1 MTYIISHRV
10 NNLNKL
16 KNTSEYFG
24 VEIDI
29 RTFKNK
35 LILNH
40 DPFLDGLNFET
51 FIKIYDHSFLI
62 INIKEEGI
70 EKKIIQILNKFK
82 IKKYF
87 FLDSTV
93 PMSLKLS
100 SNINKCLRIS
110 DLERI
115 NFESKKINQFSWI
128 WIDYIN
134 DIYAVKKIEFKILKK
149 LKIKNCFVSP
159 ELININYSPV
169 RLKNFLQKNKIIPD
183 AICTKKPKYWEKIFK
198 NS

>member
-1 MTYIISHRV
+1 MTYIINHRV

-16 KNTSEYFG
+16 KNTAKNLG
-24 VEIDI
+24 IEIDI
-29 RTFKNK
+29 RTIKNK

-40 DPFLDGLNFET
+40 DPFLNGLKFEI
-51 FIKIYDHSFLI
+51 FLKHFNHNFLI
-62 INIKEEGI
+62 INVKEEGI
-70 EKKIIQILNKFK
+70 ERKIVQILNRFK
-82 IKKYF
+82 IRKYF
-87 FLDSTV
+87 LLDTTI
-93 PMSLKLS
+93 PMSLKLPKTL
-100 SNINKCLRIS
+100 NKCLRIS

-115 NFESKKINQFSWI
+115 NFESKKINQFNWI
-128 WIDYIN
+128 WIDYVN